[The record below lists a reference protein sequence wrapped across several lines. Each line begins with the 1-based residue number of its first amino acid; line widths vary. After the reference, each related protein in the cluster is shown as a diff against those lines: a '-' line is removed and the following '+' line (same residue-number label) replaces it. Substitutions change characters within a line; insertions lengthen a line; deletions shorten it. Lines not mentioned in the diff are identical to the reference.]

1 MEIER
6 KYLVKKM
13 PESLE
18 QYEMLEMYQA
28 YLCAGPVI
36 RVRSIS
42 RHGHTEYVLTVK
54 GRGMVIREEHELPL
68 SRDKFELL
76 LGKRE
81 GRVIHKFRYL
91 IPLQDGKTAE
101 LDVFAGELQGLC
113 TVEVEFEDEE

>member
-1 MEIER
+1 
-6 KYLVKKM
+6 
-13 PESLE
+13 
-18 QYEMLEMYQA
+18 
-28 YLCAGPVI
+28 
-36 RVRSIS
+36 
-42 RHGHTEYVLTVK
+42 
-54 GRGMVIREEHELPL
+54 MVIREEHELPL

-113 TVEVEFEDEE
+113 TVEVEFEDEEEMRNFTAPEWFGRDVSEEAGYKNSTLCMSTEIAFFDAK